1 MASLTTIA
9 RPYARAA
16 FEYARSKKAVP
27 QWSEQLAL
35 LAALVRDA
43 MLQTLLHNPKLTRPE
58 RAALLI
64 KVGDKKL
71 DEAARNF
78 VNLLAA
84 NNRLDVLPEIAAQFE
99 RLRAEQE
106 STLEVRL
113 VSAQAVPKAEQDAI
127 VKALEKRFGKKV
139 ELQTEKDESLI
150 GGAVIKAGD
159 LVIDGSVRSRLQK
172 LATALLHS

>member
-16 FEYARSKKAVP
+16 FEYARVKKAVP

-35 LAALVRDA
+35 LAALVQHDKLRPA
-43 MLQTLLHNPKLTRPE
+43 LNNPKLTRSE
-58 RAALLI
+58 RAALVI

-71 DEAARNF
+71 DEAARNL

-84 NNRLDVLPEIAAQFE
+84 NSRLSALPEIAAQFE

-106 STLEVRL
+106 STLEVQL
-113 VSAQAVPKAEQDAI
+113 VSAQTVPKAEQDAI
-127 VKALEKRFGKKV
+127 IKALEKRFGKKV
-139 ELQTEKDESLI
+139 ELQTGEDESLI

-159 LVIDGSVRSRLQK
+159 LVIDGSIKSRLQK
-172 LATALLHS
+172 LATALMR

>member
-1 MASLTTIA
+1 VASPTTIA

-16 FEYARSKKAVP
+16 FEYARANKAVD
-27 QWSEQLAL
+27 QWSERMAL
-35 LAALVRDA
+35 LAALVRDPG
-43 MLQTLLHNPKLTRPE
+43 LQPLLSNPRLTRPE

-71 DEAARNF
+71 DESARNF
-78 VNLLAA
+78 VNLLAS
-84 NNRLDVLPEIAAQFE
+84 NNRLNALPEIAAQFE

-113 VSAQAVPKAEQDAI
+113 ISAQTVPKPEQDAI

-139 ELQTEKDESLI
+139 QLETEQDESLI

-159 LVIDGSVRSRLQK
+159 LVIDGSYRSRLQK
-172 LATALLHS
+172 LATALLH

>member
-16 FEYARSKKAVP
+16 FEYARSKKAVE
-27 QWSEQLAL
+27 QWSGQLAL
-35 LAALVRDA
+35 LAALVQDDT
-43 MLQTLLHNPKLTRPE
+43 LQPLLSNPKLTRNE

-71 DEAARNF
+71 DESARNF
-78 VNLLAA
+78 ISLLAA
-84 NNRLDVLPEIAAQFE
+84 NGRLDVLPEIAAQFE
-99 RLRAEQE
+99 HLRAEQE
-106 STLEVRL
+106 STLEVQL
-113 VSAQAVPKAEQDAI
+113 ISAQAVPKAEQDAI

-159 LVIDGSVRSRLQK
+159 LVIDGSVKSRLQK
-172 LATALLHS
+172 LATALLH

>member
-1 MASLTTIA
+1 VASLTTIA

-35 LAALVRDA
+35 LAALVQDGR
-43 MLQTLLHNPKLTRPE
+43 LQSMLHNPKLTRPE
-58 RAALLI
+58 RAALLV

-78 VNLLAA
+78 VSLLAS

-106 STLEVRL
+106 STLEVQL
-113 VSAQAVPKAEQDAI
+113 VSAQNVPKAEQEAI

-159 LVIDGSVRSRLQK
+159 LVIDGSIKSRLQK
-172 LATALLHS
+172 LATALLH

>member
-1 MASLTTIA
+1 VASVTTIA

-16 FEYARSKKAVP
+16 FEYARAKKAIP
-27 QWSEQLAL
+27 QWSGQLAV
-35 LAALVRDA
+35 LAALVQHEKLRPA
-43 MLQTLLHNPKLTRPE
+43 LNNPKLTRSE

-71 DEAARNF
+71 DEAARNL

-84 NNRLDVLPEIAAQFE
+84 NSRLGALPEIAAQFE

-106 STLEVRL
+106 STLEVQL
-113 VSAQAVPKAEQDAI
+113 VSAQAVPKAEQEALI
-127 VKALEKRFGKKV
+127 KALEKRFGKKV

-159 LVIDGSVRSRLQK
+159 LVIDGSIRGRLQK
-172 LATALLHS
+172 LATAMLR

>member
-1 MASLTTIA
+1 MASTTTIA

-35 LAALVRDA
+35 LAALVQNEKLRSA
-43 MLQTLLHNPKLTRPE
+43 LGNPKLTRSE
-58 RAALLI
+58 RGALLI

-71 DEAARNF
+71 DESARNF

-106 STLEVRL
+106 STLEVQL
-113 VSAQAVPKAEQDAI
+113 ISAQNVPKAEQEAI

-139 ELQTEKDESLI
+139 QLQTEKDESLI

-159 LVIDGSVRSRLQK
+159 MVIDGSYRSRLEK
-172 LATALLHS
+172 LATALLH

>member
-1 MASLTTIA
+1 VASLTTIA

-27 QWSEQLAL
+27 QWSGQLAL
-35 LAALVRDA
+35 LAALVQDEKLRSA
-43 MLQTLLHNPKLTRPE
+43 LSNPKLTRGE

-71 DEAARNF
+71 DESARNF
-78 VNLLAA
+78 VSLLAA
-84 NNRLDVLPEIAAQFE
+84 NNRLEVLPEITTQFE

-106 STLEVRL
+106 STLEVQL
-113 VSAQAVPKAEQDAI
+113 ISAQNVPKAEQDAI
-127 VKALEKRFGKKV
+127 VKALEKRFGRKV
-139 ELQTEKDESLI
+139 QLQTEKDESLI

-172 LATALLHS
+172 LATALLH

>member
-1 MASLTTIA
+1 VASFTTIA

-35 LAALVRDA
+35 LAALVQHEK
-43 MLQTLLHNPKLTRPE
+43 LQPLLHNPKLTRPE

-64 KVGDKKL
+64 KVGDRKL
-71 DEAARNF
+71 DEPARNF
-78 VNLLAA
+78 VNLLAE
-84 NNRLDVLPEIAAQFE
+84 NGRLDVLPEIVVQFE

-113 VSAQAVPKAEQDAI
+113 ISAQNVPKAEQDAI
-127 VKALEKRFGKKV
+127 VKALEKRFDKKV
-139 ELQTEKDESLI
+139 ELRTEKDESLI

-159 LVIDGSVRSRLQK
+159 LVIDGSIKSRLQK
-172 LATALLHS
+172 LATALLH

>member
-35 LAALVRDA
+35 LAALVQNEK
-43 MLQTLLHNPKLTRPE
+43 LQPALNNPKLTRPE
-58 RAALLI
+58 RAALLV

-78 VNLLAA
+78 ISLLAA

-106 STLEVRL
+106 STLEVQL
-113 VSAQAVPKAEQDAI
+113 VSAQTVPKAEQEAI

-159 LVIDGSVRSRLQK
+159 LVIDGSVKGRLQK
-172 LATALLHS
+172 LATALLR

>member
-1 MASLTTIA
+1 MASFTTVA

-16 FEYARSKKAVP
+16 FEYARSRKAVP
-27 QWSEQLAL
+27 QWSDQLAL
-35 LAALVRDA
+35 LAALVRDDR
-43 MLQTLLHNPKLTRPE
+43 LQSLLHSPKLTRPE
-58 RAALLI
+58 RAALLV

-78 VNLLAA
+78 VGLLAA
-84 NNRLDVLPEIAAQFE
+84 NNRLEVLPEIAVQFE

-113 VSAQAVPKAEQDAI
+113 ISAQNVPKAEQEAI

-139 ELQTEKDESLI
+139 ELHTEKDETLI

-159 LVIDGSVRSRLQK
+159 LVIDGSYKSRLQK
-172 LATALLHS
+172 LATALLH

>member
-1 MASLTTIA
+1 MASITTIA

-27 QWSEQLAL
+27 ALSEQLAL
-35 LAALVRDA
+35 LAALVQHQK
-43 MLQTLLHNPKLTRPE
+43 LQPALHNPKLTRPE
-58 RAALLI
+58 RAALLN

-71 DEAARNF
+71 DESARNF

-106 STLEVRL
+106 STLEVQL
-113 VSAQAVPKAEQDAI
+113 ISAQNVPKAEQEAI

-139 ELQTEKDESLI
+139 QLQTEKDESLI

-159 LVIDGSVRSRLQK
+159 LVIDGSVKSRLQK
-172 LATALLHS
+172 LAIALLH